1 MTSSPSN
8 ISGPSQENP
17 ILTAY
22 ENYVGNTPLVT
33 RSVLNLLTVSYLLS
47 WFVDLEYALACIP
60 QFVVH
65 YFELHRLLTSVVVN
79 QNLISVIF
87 ACLSFLNAGKL
98 LEESLGSAAVAWL
111 CLCVF
116 TVLTNT
122 IFFLAI
128 EFLTFYVTDD
138 SSLLLN
144 SSSGIW
150 VVLFGLIAM
159 ECSQAAQYQA
169 KRRLFVF
176 NVPTLF
182 YPLALLALFSF
193 LSARFQLSH
202 AISTALG
209 YGLGNGKLDLLKVRH
224 SHAKALEESSL
235 FLNSRLRQRGW
246 VLGPAARGSAAWSQT
261 ESDDSGDHRQVRCS
275 LWCGIFVCSKLC
287 ANQ

>member
-1 MTSSPSN
+1 MTPLNN
-8 ISGPSQENP
+8 ISDPSQENP

-47 WFVDLEYALACIP
+47 WLVDLEYALACIP

-79 QNLISVIF
+79 QNLISVVF
-87 ACLSFLNAGKL
+87 ACLAFLNAGKL
-98 LEESLGSAAVAWL
+98 LEDSLGSAAMAWL
-111 CLCVF
+111 CGVV

-122 IFFLAI
+122 IFVAI

-209 YGLGNGKLDLLKVRH
+209 YGLGHGKLDLLKVRH
-224 SHAKALEESSL
+224 SHAKALKNRVS
-235 FLNSRLRQRGW
+235 F
-246 VLGPAARGSAAWSQT
+246 
-261 ESDDSGDHRQVRCS
+261 
-275 LWCGIFVCSKLC
+275 
-287 ANQ
+287 